1 MSTVENPEPLNVDV
15 NRAATLNSYTWILA
29 SFSLVIFGLRM
40 FVRARLTRNLWWDD
54 WFITISMVCH
64 PVLVRK
70 KSPTNRTKMFTLTFS
85 IMWSVYAGRG
95 YARHAQYLSPEQKSD
110 AGKLS
115 VISRSCCIM
124 AIATGKISVAFL
136 IQRIQGPGK
145 WRVWFLRFISVSVFI
160 TALFAVI
167 FLFAQCQPARAL
179 WTPSMIKNGT
189 GHCWNPIPVN
199 NYDIVIAGYFAF
211 LDFALAILPVDIVW
225 KLQMATKKKLLLC
238 ALLGMGIFAGVCAA
252 IKTSQLRTVTK
263 KTDVT
268 WKTSQYLLW
277 NALEVNIIIVAACI
291 PTLRPLF
298 LVIFRQAGAEA
309 YLKKSYQ
316 MTPRTNTGNNR
327 VRAGNSGERTESI
340 KSINREANGKDV
352 PLVEFAEVEGG
363 RHSANSSRDGGKAW
377 SEETRGD
384 EGKKRSKA
392 GIVCTTEVRVM
403 SHDERER
410 EAQHTV

>member
-1 MSTVENPEPLNVDV
+1 
-15 NRAATLNSYTWILA
+15 
-29 SFSLVIFGLRM
+29 
-40 FVRARLTRNLWWDD
+40 
-54 WFITISMVCH
+54 
-64 PVLVRK
+64 
-70 KSPTNRTKMFTLTFS
+70 
-85 IMWSVYAGRG
+85 
-95 YARHAQYLSPEQKSD
+95 
-110 AGKLS
+110 
-115 VISRSCCIM
+115 M

-167 FLFAQCQPARAL
+167 FLFAQCQPARAH

-225 KLQMATKKKLLLC
+225 KLQIATKKKLLLC

-263 KTDVT
+263 KTDIT

-277 NALEVNIIIVAACI
+277 NALEVNVIIIAACI

-327 VRAGNSGERTESI
+327 MRVGNSGQRTERI
-340 KSINREANGKDV
+340 KSINGGRNGKDV
-352 PLVEFAEVEGG
+352 PLVDVAEVEAG
-363 RHSANSSRDGGKAW
+363 RYSANSSSGGDKALD
-377 SEETRGD
+377 EEARG
-384 EGKKRSKA
+384 EERERG
-392 GIVCTTEVRVM
+392 GNGTILCTTEVQVV

-410 EAQHTV
+410 EAQHMV